1 MSRSFVSSV
10 RSTLAAFVV
19 AIAAFASPASALDPG
34 EVGARIDAAQKLLDD
49 WQLAEA
55 AVIAE
60 ALYAALPDVPPVQAI
75 VGRVKFHQGDFLGA
89 KRLLERASEGGVD
102 PDLLTLAT
110 STYEETKGS
119 RSFESEH
126 FVVRTPPGK
135 DELLAPIAIDALE
148 QAYDRITVA
157 FDYEPKHKIA
167 VDILHDARGLASV
180 STLTVQEIETSGTIA
195 LCKFNRLMV
204 TSPKALAR
212 GYGWLDTL
220 SHELIH
226 LIISEKAHNEVP
238 IWLHEGLAKYSE
250 TLWRGDPGLAL
261 EAPSENILAAAVKK
275 NELITF
281 EQMHPSMAKLPS
293 QRDTALAF
301 AEVFTVI
308 EWMHTQKVGGGAR
321 QTGGD
326 VAADKLAAYATSNQ
340 LLVELGGGADMDTA
354 LKSAVGKDLK
364 RMQRVWKRYL
374 KKRKFKLVPGAEPEK
389 LRFVRNARGG
399 GRSVDEDE
407 DEGALDEAKTK
418 QARRYVRLGNLLLR
432 RGRLKAATLEY
443 EKARAEID
451 SPSPVLS
458 NRLAQIK
465 MELGEIEEVR
475 SLLDETLAAYPF
487 DPQTRVLLGR
497 LALRDE
503 DFTGARHHYERA
515 AWENP
520 FNPEIHLALRRIGQA
535 TSDADVEKRATDA
548 IRLLGGHKEAAAGWV
563 EPPKRSPFGT
573 LSITSAPW
581 GELLLDGKPTGLT
594 TPVTDLRLTPGKH
607 RVRVRDVASGKQ
619 AAAPLVVDEGGAARL
634 TLTLEPVTPEQVEQW
649 VRDEAATSR
658 PPPADPPPTDPPPT
672 GTAE

>member
-1 MSRSFVSSV
+1 MSRSLMPALCPGA
-10 RSTLAAFVV
+10 LALVLAL
-19 AIAAFASPASALDPG
+19 ASWASPALALDPS

-60 ALYAALPDVPPVQAI
+60 ELYAALPDVPPVQAI

-102 PDLLTLAT
+102 PELLALAG
-110 STYEETKGS
+110 STWEETKGS
-119 RSFESEH
+119 RSFASEH

-135 DELLAPIAIDALE
+135 DELLAPIALDALE

-157 FDYEPKHKIA
+157 FDYVPKHKIA
-167 VDILHDARGLASV
+167 VDILHDARGLANV
-180 STLTVQEIETSGTIA
+180 STLTVKEIETSGTIA

-321 QTGGD
+321 ARGD
-326 VAADKLAAYATSNQ
+326 DPAAEKLAAYATSNR
-340 LLVELGGGADMDTA
+340 LLDELGRGAEMNAA
-354 LKSAVGKDLK
+354 LKSAVGKDLS

-374 KKRKFKLVPGAEPEK
+374 KKRKFKLVAGAEPEQ

-407 DEGALDEAKTK
+407 DEGALREAETK

-432 RGRLKAATLEY
+432 RGRLKASTVEY
-443 EKARAEID
+443 EKARAEIN

-458 NRLAQIK
+458 NRMAQIK
-465 MELGEIEEVR
+465 MELGEVEEAR
-475 SLLDETLAAYPF
+475 TLLDETLAAYPF

-503 DFTGARHHYERA
+503 DPKAARHHYERA

-520 FNPEIHLALRRIGQA
+520 FNPEIHLALRRIGQETKDA
-535 TSDADVEKRATDA
+535 TLETRATDA
-548 IRLLGGHKEAAAGWV
+548 IRLLSGHKDAAAGWV
-563 EPPKRSPFGT
+563 EPPKRSAFGT
-573 LSITSAPW
+573 LSITSEPW
-581 GELLLDGKPTGLT
+581 GELLLDGKSTGLT
-594 TPVTDLRLTPGKH
+594 TPVSDLRLTPGKH

-619 AAAPLVVDEGGAARL
+619 AAQPIMITEGGGVRL
-634 TLTLEPVTPEQVEQW
+634 NLALEGVTPEQLEQW
-649 VRDEAATSR
+649 AREEAETAR
-658 PPPADPPPTDPPPT
+658 PAPKKDAPPADKPH
-672 GTAE
+672 